1 MVARLLA
8 VLALLAGGLVLGS
21 AAPAA
26 ACSCARLSPE
36 EYAARA
42 DVAFVG
48 TATDERAADGEVVY
62 RFTVETVH
70 AGRVSRMQ
78 DVVAPRTGSTCDQRL
93 PLDRELLVLG
103 TLDARGRPVLQD
115 CQDVA
120 WYAED
125 SYAGKVAAALGP
137 GTRPLAG
144 RSEVAV
150 EDTTVRDLLWSA
162 AAIGVVGA
170 LGMVVVRRLA
180 RASGRG

>member
-1 MVARLLA
+1 VAARLVA
-8 VLALLAGGLVLGS
+8 VLALLAGGLVLRP
-21 AAPAA
+21 APAA

-48 TATDERAADGEVVY
+48 TATDERATDGEVVY

-70 AGRVSRMQ
+70 AGRVSRTH
-78 DVVAPRTGSTCDQRL
+78 DVVAPRTGSTCDHRL

-103 TLDARGRPVLQD
+103 TLDDRGRPVLQD

-144 RSEVAV
+144 RSEVDV

-162 AAIGVVGA
+162 AAIGVAGA

-180 RASGRG
+180 RSSGRG

>member
-1 MVARLLA
+1 MAARLLA
-8 VLALLAGGLVLGS
+8 VLALLAGGLVLGP

-26 ACSCARLSPE
+26 ACSCALLSPE

-48 TATDERAADGEVVY
+48 TATSERAADGEVVY

-70 AGRVSRMQ
+70 AGRVSRTH

-93 PLDRELLVLG
+93 PLDRELLVLAG
-103 TLDARGRPVLQD
+103 LDPRGRPALRD
-115 CQDVA
+115 CLDVA

-125 SYAGKVAAALGP
+125 VYAGKVAAALGP
-137 GTRPLAG
+137 GTQPIPG
-144 RSEVAV
+144 RSEVEV
-150 EDTTVRDLLWSA
+150 EDTTVRDVLWA
-162 AAIGVVGA
+162 AAAVGIVGA

-180 RASGRG
+180 RSSGRG

>member
-1 MVARLLA
+1 VVARLLA

-48 TATDERAADGEVVY
+48 TATDERATDGEVVY

-70 AGRVSRMQ
+70 AGQVSRTH

-103 TLDARGRPVLQD
+103 TLDDRGRPVLQD

-137 GTRPLAG
+137 GTQPLAG
-144 RSEVAV
+144 RSEVDV

-180 RASGRG
+180 RSSGRG